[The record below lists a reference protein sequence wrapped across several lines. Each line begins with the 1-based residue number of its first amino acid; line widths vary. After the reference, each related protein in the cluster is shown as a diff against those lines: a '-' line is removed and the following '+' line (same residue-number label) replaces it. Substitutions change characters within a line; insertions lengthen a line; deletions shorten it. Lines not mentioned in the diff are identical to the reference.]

1 MVTMNDGG
9 SPTDKHFNKIP
20 GPQSK
25 KQQREEG
32 RDLDALPWLL
42 QIKNLPSKGNARSL
56 LVWILSCL
64 TTF

>member
-1 MVTMNDGG
+1 MNDGG
-9 SPTDKHFNKIP
+9 SPTGKHFNKIP

-42 QIKNLPSKGNARSL
+42 QIKKGNAKSL
-56 LVWILSCL
+56 FVWILSCL